1 MYIYIYIYRNSEVR
15 VSKCTH
21 IDSTFAC
28 KLMHS
33 VSKLVL
39 SNAANV
45 ANGLRFLKDPLQRVS
60 VFNDKNSEE
69 SLNSIEHNGILHL
82 RRWIR

>member
-1 MYIYIYIYRNSEVR
+1 MNHTICTEKLENSRNSEVS

-21 IDSTFAC
+21 IDSTFAS

-45 ANGLRFLKDPLQRVS
+45 ANGLRFLEDPLQRS
-60 VFNDKNSEE
+60 FS
-69 SLNSIEHNGILHL
+69 S
-82 RRWIR
+82 